1 MDRVGE
7 PDPVCLHLPG
17 YYGLRGVETLTPA
30 RWAQALY
37 HVAFPAF
44 IVLGAVVDVAAV
56 WQVVDVFS
64 GLLAAVNLPALLL
77 LSPEALYL
85 LRAWLEGQKKKTGNW
100 EEST

>member
-1 MDRVGE
+1 MSLILFAFTSLIGS
-7 PDPVCLHLPG
+7 G
-17 YYGLRGVETLTPA
+17 YYGRRGVETLTPA
-30 RWAQALY
+30 RWAQGLY
-37 HVAFPAF
+37 QLAFPAF
-44 IVLGAVVDVAAV
+44 IVLGAVGDVTAV

-85 LRAWLEGQKKKTGNW
+85 LRSWLEGQKKKTGNW